1 MLDQQRGLSLET
13 TRTTKWPREGGGL
26 QNWGQLETENYKTQ
40 GCLFPW
46 LQLSTSKVLLNVCR
60 KMPGHSLRAAR
71 QSCQDICHS
80 SQPTA
85 NMDAVQRD
93 ETLGPLNFKAG
104 EECVNG
110 LVIQSDDGGERER
123 PAGGQTH
130 RLSAMAARW
139 GFLFL

>member
-1 MLDQQRGLSLET
+1 MSVGRCQVTVSERPDSPARI
-13 TRTTKWPREGGGL
+13 
-26 QNWGQLETENYKTQ
+26 
-40 GCLFPW
+40 FA
-46 LQLSTSKVLLNVCR
+46 VLL
-60 KMPGHSLRAAR
+60 
-71 QSCQDICHS
+71 
-80 SQPTA
+80 QPTA